1 MSPVRL
7 LGLPLLLLVWLTGC
21 HSAQPSGTS
30 ATGSVRLAAST
41 RQALSANAISR
52 VAVTSSAADMPSITV
67 ELAQIDGVWGGV
79 IGNIPAGPER
89 LFLAQA
95 FDAGGALLYEGQAGH
110 VTVVAGE
117 VTLVTLTLQDVSAPE
132 PYENEA
138 PLIDS
143 VVAAPL
149 VVAPGGSVTLASAAH
164 DPNPGDT
171 LAYAWTAS
179 AGSFAAPSDASTT
192 WSAPADNGPVML
204 TLTVS
209 DARGAASSVSL
220 VVNVTAGEGG
230 AVLDVRFNSRPA
242 VGGFTSSESQL
253 EVGESTLLTVSAAD
267 LDGDALSYQWS
278 ASCEGS
284 LQDLGAGL
292 ARFTPSALPAAAC
305 NNCQLS
311 VSVFDGRGGQ
321 TSATLALCVTEP
333 TVHALPPRV
342 IRSYQSS
349 LTARANQQLVFEVVA
364 SDPQGS
370 AVSFQWGATS
380 GVFGASADSATSSR
394 VVWTAPACING
405 STQGSLSVT
414 LTNAAN
420 LTAVQT
426 FSVTGL
432 PDCTSSSHW
441 VSVGAMLEPRIR
453 HQAALLPSGKVLVVG
468 GNGPGGNKASAE
480 VYDPETRTWTAT
492 TAMRQTRTYFSAVSL
507 PSGQVLVSGGE
518 QGWDSYATAELYDP
532 AAGTWSMAAPM
543 NVSRKGH
550 TLTVL
555 PSGKVLAAG
564 GTTATAELYDP
575 ETGTWTRTGS
585 MSMSRYGHTAVRLLS
600 GKVLVI
606 GGWNATAELYDP
618 ETGSWTATG
627 SLSVSRNP
635 GHTATLLPS
644 GKVLVAGG
652 NVDGG
657 TVAELYDPENGSW
670 TAAGSALNAHD
681 GATATL
687 LPTNKVLI
695 VGGNIDN
702 SAAAALYDVASGT
715 WAPVASMGPA
725 QYGHTATLLP
735 HGKVLFTSRATVL
748 YQP

>member
-7 LGLPLLLLVWLTGC
+7 FVLLPLMLTWLVGC
-21 HSAQPSGTS
+21 HSAQPAEAS

-52 VAVTSSAADMPSITV
+52 VTVTSSAADMPSITV
-67 ELAQIDGVWGGV
+67 ELAQTDGVWGGM
-79 IGNIPAGPER
+79 IGNIPAGLER
-89 LFLAQA
+89 IFQAQA
-95 FDAGGALLYEGQAGH
+95 FDAGGALLYEGQAEH
-110 VTVVAGE
+110 VTVVAGQ

-149 VVAPGGSVTLASAAH
+149 VVAPGGTVTLAGSAH
-164 DPNPGDT
+164 DLNPGDT

-192 WSAPADNGPVML
+192 WSAPADNGPVTL
-204 TLTVS
+204 ALTVS

-220 VVNVTAGEGG
+220 VVNVSAGEGG

-242 VGGFTSSESQL
+242 VMGFTSSESQL

-278 ASCEGS
+278 ASCAGS
-284 LQDLGAGL
+284 LQELGLGVAS
-292 ARFTPSALPAAAC
+292 FTPSALPAAAC

-311 VSVFDGRGGQ
+311 VSVSDGRGGQ

-349 LTARANQQLVFEVVA
+349 LTARANQQLIFEVVA

-370 AVSFQWGATS
+370 ALSFQWGAAS
-380 GVFGASADSATSSR
+380 GVFGASTDSATSSR
-394 VVWTAPACING
+394 VAWTAPACIND
-405 STQGSLSVT
+405 SSQGSLSVT

-432 PDCTSSSHW
+432 PTCTSNGSW
-441 VSVGAMLEPRIR
+441 VPVGAMVEPRLG
-453 HQAALLPSGKVLVVG
+453 HQAEVLPSGKVLVMG
-468 GNGPGGNKASAE
+468 GNGPGGDKATAE
-480 VYDPETRTWTAT
+480 IYDPVSQTWAAT
-492 TAMRQTRTYFSAVSL
+492 GSMSQTRSYFSAVSL

-518 QGWDSYATAELYDP
+518 QGWNSYDTAELYDP
-532 AAGTWSMAAPM
+532 STGSWSPTPRM
-543 NVSRKGH
+543 NVPRKGH

-575 ETGTWTRTGS
+575 ASGTWTLTGS
-585 MSMSRYGHTAVRLLS
+585 MSMSRYGHTAVLLSS
-600 GKVLVI
+600 GKVLVM
-606 GGWNATAELYDP
+606 GGWSATAELYNP
-618 ETGSWTATG
+618 ETGTWTATG
-627 SLSVSRNP
+627 SLNIPRNP

-644 GKVLVAGG
+644 GKVLVASG
-652 NVDGG
+652 NADGG
-657 TVAELYDPENGSW
+657 TVAELYDPATGTW
-670 TAAGSALNAHD
+670 TAAGSALNAHA

-687 LPTNKVLI
+687 LPSGKVLV
-695 VGGNIDN
+695 VGGNLDN
-702 SAAAALYDVASGT
+702 SAAAVLYDVASGT

-725 QYGHTATLLP
+725 QYRHTATLLSS
-735 HGKVLFTSRATVL
+735 GKVLFTSRSTVL